1 MIKVNMTEVELDGEP
16 RILAA
21 EVVMA
26 AYAVRIEMNKREPGA
41 GDELSTGII
50 SALLDPEIEE
60 EARKEVNKIGNED
73 DNSSH

>member
-1 MIKVNMTEVELDGEP
+1 MITVNKTEVELSGEP

-21 EVVMA
+21 EVIMA

-41 GDELSTGII
+41 GDKLFTGIK

-60 EARKEVNKIGNED
+60 EVRKEAYFDE
-73 DNSSH
+73 